1 MNSGRQEE
9 RHMASRAQ
17 GTQVQ
22 GDGVEVTPKQEETGG
37 ARRTIGQMRSEP
49 IG

>member
-1 MNSGRQEE
+1 MP
-9 RHMASRAQ
+9 SRAQ

-22 GDGVEVTPKQEETGG
+22 GDGVEVTPKQEETDGTH
-37 ARRTIGQMRSEP
+37 RTIGQMRNEP